1 MMIIDHPHRC
11 VQWPRSKIICTK
23 GSDMMIMGRGLHT
36 NERAARSSQICAKDW
51 NVFKTFVT
59 LHLSTLDSSI
69 RLSLIWMFSPSLKL
83 GRRILSCDGQVV
95 QSMARKLMAR
105 VLSSY
110 LCHCEQLSSQGKHC
124 NANVEL
130 YWWHSVNY
138 QPPHLDI
145 RLHSVQILTTAC
157 TSDTIQ

>member
-51 NVFKTFVT
+51 NVFKTFVP
-59 LHLSTLDSSI
+59 LPLSTLDSSI

-83 GRRILSCDGQVV
+83 GRRISWRYVLRWSSCPIYGAQANGKGPVILGPAIASNCRATASIV
-95 QSMARKLMAR
+95 MPM
-105 VLSSY
+105 SS
-110 LCHCEQLSSQGKHC
+110 ST
-124 NANVEL
+124 
-130 YWWHSVNY
+130 
-138 QPPHLDI
+138 D
-145 RLHSVQILTTAC
+145 
-157 TSDTIQ
+157 DTRSITNHHTWT